1 MPPAELSSSE
11 HLGKI
16 PTAVRPTVRAAR
28 RTVKAV
34 APEADE
40 VPYRSRPP
48 SSSRSMWKIAHY
60 RKDGAYVVGIG
71 TYPSHACLFFV
82 RARELDDPTGLL
94 EGGGKEM
101 RFIRPRGPADAE
113 RAAVKR
119 TVRKAFELGARVPRT
134 RDTGA
139 LPDAHALP
147 RCR

>member
-1 MPPAELSSSE
+1 
-11 HLGKI
+11 
-16 PTAVRPTVRAAR
+16 
-28 RTVKAV
+28 
-34 APEADE
+34 
-40 VPYRSRPP
+40 
-48 SSSRSMWKIAHY
+48 MWKIVHY

-119 TVRKAFELGARVPRT
+119 TVRKAFELGAARPKDEGHRGASGRT
-134 RDTGA
+134 RSAEVPVKEGDRW
-139 LPDAHALP
+139 H
-147 RCR
+147 